1 MIYSGAHFLFLL
13 GSLPMYFGFQD
24 KDVNIFLLLLGGVGD
39 TISDFGNFAKVC
51 LNNFDVM

>member
-1 MIYSGAHFLFLL
+1 
-13 GSLPMYFGFQD
+13 MYFGFQD